1 MCGRYTIIAGDPVAE
16 VNFGSE
22 VIKRSGLFDA
32 DFSERVKIDQSGVVI
47 VEAGMPSQ
55 YPEMVRNSSIVK

>member
-1 MCGRYTIIAGDPVAE
+1 MAQ

-22 VIKRSGLFDA
+22 VIKHSDLFDA
-32 DFSERVKIDQSGVVI
+32 DFSERVKIGPTGVVI

-55 YPEMVRNSSIVK
+55 YPEMVKPVLINAL